1 MPDQFRPSDR
11 VIFRFLQTSSFED
24 QNGEQIIGRPGNAEL
39 HLTVQDV
46 SQHSCDLV
54 VDHLVFTSEASY
66 DHENAFQPTYTF
78 LISVGQGSLIEE
90 GEDWMLEL
98 ALSANIISK
107 QSIGDVVAIRSDCV
121 EELAA
126 VAIGAE
132 ADLDLSAF
140 ESTDFRVRFKAIE
153 TERASTEL
161 SIVGELSIVESSI
174 QFRALS
180 TENRIAAVSIQL
192 EKAALL
198 LEPGAPH
205 QPPHSA
211 FLAHS
216 VAPAEVVF
224 ARLIHIIP
232 YFVITTPQDAQD
244 FPSALQAWLE
254 EANRIWSDKGC
265 IRIEQQP
272 HQQISESDLLQ
283 QTSTA
288 NLLNA
293 IRKWSQPPGGQL
305 SLFIVNP
312 SSLSSASDDGGITDV
327 RFQYQQGAKIM
338 IIERIILA
346 SNAAPNTRILAHELG
361 HALGGVHHN
370 DNPQSVQWRGDDN
383 SILTPSGSVHL
394 LNPDRNTR
402 HNCVSAKHPALITPG
417 HYCKAHYDI

>member
-1 MPDQFRPSDR
+1 MSDQFRPSDR
-11 VIFRFLQTSSFED
+11 VIFRFLQTSSFKD

-39 HLTVQDV
+39 HLTVQEV
-46 SQHSCDLV
+46 SQHGCDLV
-54 VDHLVFTSEASY
+54 VDHLVFTSETPY
-66 DHENAFQPTYTF
+66 DHEDAFQPTYTF
-78 LISVGQGSLIEE
+78 LTSSGRGSLIEE
-90 GEDWMLEL
+90 GEYWMLEL
-98 ALSANIISK
+98 ALFANIISK
-107 QSIGDVVAIRSDCV
+107 QSIADVVAIRSDCV

-132 ADLDLSAF
+132 ADLGLSAF
-140 ESTDFRVRFKAIE
+140 ESTDFRVMFKAPE
-153 TERASTEL
+153 TARAPTEL
-161 SIVGELSIVESSI
+161 SIVGELSIVESSVHF
-174 QFRALS
+174 QALS
-180 TENRIAAVSIQL
+180 TENNIATVSTQI

-198 LEPGAPH
+198 LGPGAVH
-205 QPPHSA
+205 QPFQA
-211 FLAHS
+211 TFLAHS
-216 VAPAEVVF
+216 IAPAEVVF
-224 ARLIHIIP
+224 ARFMHITP

-244 FPSALQAWLE
+244 FPPALQAWLE
-254 EANRIWSDKGC
+254 EANRIWGDKGC
-265 IRIEQQP
+265 IRIEQQS

-283 QTSTA
+283 QTSTT

-370 DNPQSVQWRGDDN
+370 DNPQLVQWRGDDN
-383 SILTPSGSVHL
+383 SILTPSGAVHL

-402 HNCVSAKHPALITPG
+402 HNCVSARHPALITPG
-417 HYCKAHYDI
+417 HFCEAHYDI